1 MALQGRFNIEGA
13 RRGLL
18 LAFLLGALVLGLEL
32 MLLRHV
38 PLAQQSNG
46 VGIQYVVA
54 SEAFKSRPPAPIGP
68 KEFCESWT
76 GQASSQVDCRT
87 ALSINDLQPLKVGNA
102 ANTLEQAQTQ
112 AQAHLAWMKTLR
124 SEMESQAKDRP
135 IQTTLLAALNARIDA
150 ADRYNEAAQP
160 LQNVDPYPRM
170 FQWLLLMD
178 GVSYD
183 SLRDQFRLKRWDIAR
198 LLDGS
203 ERLSLRGQAQEKTLH
218 RLPWWVLSSSAL
230 LLALGFWRTRW
241 TGLVCIGI
249 YLCITS
255 LGLLLA
261 ADAATQFGQNSLY
274 YGLNP
279 LGNQLDRQLDVQ
291 LSGYL
296 LLGLIL
302 LLKPWLPKLSSLVL
316 RHHFGCVWVVALL
329 VVTAYALQSPAM
341 GSETLK
347 LGLALLAAG
356 LMTDHG
362 RVLHLIRK
370 YAPDV
375 FQPRLI
381 WRAFMRSPKVN
392 TDAQATSTSATRL
405 VLGHIAGPL
414 LNFSAFGFAVLL
426 LVSMVFKDL
435 GGALIAALVLV
446 TTLFLVFGSRP
457 ALLSLTAMGLAG
469 AVLSQTDKV
478 QGRIQLML
486 EPMTASVSDF
496 ARLAAFTEA
505 AKPNGFGLGQIA
517 WCNQEGTCLPL
528 QVLSDYVPTLL
539 HGLWGPHLARLLFVG
554 ICLYF
559 AAMAGVACWR
569 FLTDRG
575 GQRLMAMVA
584 FFLLLA
590 SLFQTVITFF
600 GNWRLIPLTG
610 LGAPLLSIGVST
622 MLAPTLAIAL
632 LLTCSSRS
640 SPAP

>member
-1 MALQGRFNIEGA
+1 MSLNFTALTTNTAGSRQ
-13 RRGLL
+13 GLL
-18 LAFLLGALVLGLEL
+18 VAFLLSALVLAFEL
-32 MLLRHV
+32 TLFRHV
-38 PLAQQSNG
+38 PVPQQSNV

-54 SEAFKSRPPAPIGP
+54 SEAFKSRPPPPIGP
-68 KEFCESWT
+68 KEFCEAWT

-87 ALSINDLQPLKVGNA
+87 ALSISSLQALKADTA
-102 ANTLEQAQTQ
+102 ANTLAQ
-112 AQAHLAWMKTLR
+112 AQAQAQVHLTWMKTLR
-124 SEMESQAKDRP
+124 SEMEGQAKDRP

-150 ADRYNEAAQP
+150 ADRFNEPVLATH
-160 LQNVDPYPRM
+160 NSEPYQRM
-170 FQWLLLMD
+170 FQWLLVMD

-198 LLDGS
+198 LLDGA
-203 ERLSLRGQAQEKTLH
+203 ERLSERGQTQEKTLK
-218 RLPWWVLSSSAL
+218 RLPWLVLLSSAL
-230 LLALGFWRTRW
+230 LLALGYWRAGW
-241 TGLVCIGI
+241 TGLLCIGI
-249 YLCITS
+249 YLGITS

-261 ADAATQFGQNSLY
+261 ADAATQYGQNSLY

-291 LSGYL
+291 LAGYL

-302 LLKPWLPKLSSLVL
+302 LFKPWLPKLSSLVL
-316 RHHFGCVWVVALL
+316 QHHFASVWIVALL
-329 VVTAYALQSPAM
+329 VVTAYALQSPAI

-356 LMTDHG
+356 LMTDQG

-375 FQPRLI
+375 FRPSLM
-381 WRAFMRSPKVN
+381 WRAFRGNRSPN
-392 TDAQATSTSATRL
+392 ATATSATRQ

-435 GGALIAALVLV
+435 GGALIAALVLI

-496 ARLAAFTEA
+496 ARLVAFSEA
-505 AKPNGFGLGQIA
+505 SKPSGFGLGQIA

-539 HGLWGPHLARLLFVG
+539 NGLWGPLMARLLFVG

-559 AAMAGVACWR
+559 AAMAGLACWR

-632 LLTCSSRS
+632 LLTCSGRS
-640 SPAP
+640 SDAS

>member
-1 MALQGRFNIEGA
+1 MALQSSSKTAVPRQ
-13 RRGLL
+13 GLL
-18 LAFLLGALVLGLEL
+18 VAFLLAALVLGFEL
-32 MLLRHV
+32 WLLRHMPV
-38 PLAQQSNG
+38 PQQSNV
-46 VGIQYVVA
+46 VGLEYVVA
-54 SEAFKSRPPAPIGP
+54 SEAFKTRPPQPIGP
-68 KEFCESWT
+68 KEFCEAWT
-76 GQASSQVDCRT
+76 AQSSSQVDCRS
-87 ALSINDLQPLKVGNA
+87 ALSISHLQPLKADNA
-102 ANTLEQAQTQ
+102 ADTLGQAQAQTQ
-112 AQAHLAWMKTLR
+112 AQLSWMKLLR
-124 SEMESQAKDRP
+124 SEMESQAKGRP

-150 ADRYNEAAQP
+150 ADRYNDPLAAS
-160 LQNVDPYPRM
+160 QNTEPYPRM
-170 FQWLLLMD
+170 FQLLLDMN

-203 ERLSLRGQAQEKTLH
+203 DRLTLRGQAQEKTLH
-218 RLPWWVLSSSAL
+218 RLPWLVLLSSAL
-230 LLALGFWRTRW
+230 LLALGYWRARW

-261 ADAATQFGQNSLY
+261 ADAATQYGQNSLF

-291 LSGYL
+291 LAGYL

-302 LLKPWLPKLSSLVL
+302 LFTPWLPKLSRLVL
-316 RHHFGCVWVVALL
+316 QHHFASVWVVALL
-329 VVTAYALQSPAM
+329 VVTAYALQSPAI

-356 LMTDHG
+356 LMTDQG

-375 FQPRLI
+375 FRPSLM
-381 WRAFMRSPKVN
+381 WRAFTRRPNASA
-392 TDAQATSTSATRL
+392 DATSTSATRQ

-435 GGALIAALVLV
+435 GGALIAALVLI

-486 EPMTASVSDF
+486 EPMSAAVSDF
-496 ARLAAFTEA
+496 ARLVAFTEA
-505 AKPNGFGLGQIA
+505 SKPSGFGLGQIA

-539 HGLWGPHLARLLFVG
+539 NGLWGPSMARLLFVA

-559 AAMAGVACWR
+559 SVMAGVACWR
-569 FLTDRG
+569 FLTERG
-575 GQRLMAMVA
+575 GQRLMAMLA

-632 LLTCSSRS
+632 LLACSPRS